1 MVHLGYFATAEEAVL
16 HVARSPEGQEAA
28 QRSAVAP
35 LASEQ
40 EVQGAATATRSSRR
54 KAWSRPR
61 RPMRISRRRRWPR
74 PYVPSGAF
82 FKEENAPPMPP
93 DAVVK
98 REREAVVRGGKRSDD
113 GPKRRRS
120 K

>member
-1 MVHLGYFATAEEAVL
+1 MVHLGYFATAEEAVM
-16 HVARSPEGQEAA
+16 HVARSPEGQERRRKGL
-28 QRSAVAP
+28 QSLAP

-98 REREAVVRGGKRSDD
+98 REREAVVRGGEAL
-113 GPKRRRS
+113 G
-120 K
+120 